1 MSFVATGLSTSALRY
16 SLASVSRPRP
26 PSHCLN
32 TTSPFF
38 AHPLC
43 LQVVSRYFQN
53 KRDRVVMIPVFDIA
67 NHW

>member
-1 MSFVATGLSTSALRY
+1 MTLPYPRASAY
-16 SLASVSRPRP
+16 SRPRP
-26 PSHCLN
+26 PATAS
-32 TTSPFF
+32 TPRAPSF
-38 AHPLC
+38 AYPLC